1 MKRIIMDVN
10 EEEAKKID
18 DLVSICGLKT
28 RTTFIKDAITAF
40 AWLIKQR
47 RLGRKIF
54 AKKDDEDLIVELES
68 PSLRTASFQKLKSDE
83 D

>member
-1 MKRIIMDVN
+1 MDAS

-18 DLVSICGLKT
+18 ELTLICGLKT
-28 RTTFIKDAITAF
+28 RTSFIKDAITAF

-54 AKKDDEDLIVELES
+54 AQKPGEKLIIELET
-68 PSLRTASFQKLKSDE
+68 PSLRTASLQKLKSDE